1 MRRYWLFSQFGTQL
15 TKGHKWDVLSQLWG
29 AGWNCVPIDFGNA
42 FLRPTIRL
50 ALSGIVEQSRRPAAT
65 SAVLGRMNSKLKCSG
80 QTLPPSLYII
90 LNVAWPTEGS

>member
-29 AGWNCVPIDFGNA
+29 AGWNCVPIDFRE
-42 FLRPTIRL
+42 LPL
-50 ALSGIVEQSRRPAAT
+50 APHHTTGAEWHCRTVSAARGYFRRFKADEFQT
-65 SAVLGRMNSKLKCSG
+65 EVLG
-80 QTLPPSLYII
+80 QTLPQSLYII